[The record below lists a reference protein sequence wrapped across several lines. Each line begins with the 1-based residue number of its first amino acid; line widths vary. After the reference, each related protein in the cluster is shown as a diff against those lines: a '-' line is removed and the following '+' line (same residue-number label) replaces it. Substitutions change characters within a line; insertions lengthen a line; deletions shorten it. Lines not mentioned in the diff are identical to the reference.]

1 MPMRCMRAYG
11 SSCSQI
17 ILIYLHQFRCNS
29 LFCSQKSKKNHLKS
43 IFLGV
48 KVTDVDICK
57 KLVVSACYDK
67 QHCRAYL
74 QHARQANKGQI
85 TTF

>member
-1 MPMRCMRAYG
+1 MHE
-11 SSCSQI
+11 S
-17 ILIYLHQFRCNS
+17 LWQFLFANNLDLSPSIS
-29 LFCSQKSKKNHLKS
+29 LQFTLLQPKIEKNHLKS